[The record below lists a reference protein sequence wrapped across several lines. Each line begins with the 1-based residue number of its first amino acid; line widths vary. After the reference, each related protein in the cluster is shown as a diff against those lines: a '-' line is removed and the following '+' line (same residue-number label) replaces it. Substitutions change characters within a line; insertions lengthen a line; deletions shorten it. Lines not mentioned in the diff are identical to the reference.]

1 MGKQSNQRK
10 IKEEG
15 NYTMTEM
22 KNHFRAR
29 TAETELMVSTKVSGR
44 VVDNLHPAHAIPNN
58 SAIPKLPC

>member
-1 MGKQSNQRK
+1 
-10 IKEEG
+10 
-15 NYTMTEM
+15 MTEM

-58 SAIPKLPC
+58 SAIPKLPCWLHASLCKDNFSNLA